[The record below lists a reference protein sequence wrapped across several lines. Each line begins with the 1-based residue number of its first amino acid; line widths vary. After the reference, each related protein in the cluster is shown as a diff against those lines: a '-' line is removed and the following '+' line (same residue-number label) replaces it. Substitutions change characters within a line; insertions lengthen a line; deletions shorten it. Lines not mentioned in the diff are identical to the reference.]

1 MIVMILGMYY
11 VTLGGVIAATYA
23 GYGDNLLDAV
33 ETVFF
38 RTHYVVRGTRY
49 D

>member
-1 MIVMILGMYY
+1 MILGMYY

-38 RTHYVVRGTRY
+38 RRHVENNTIENR
-49 D
+49 DD